1 MNDELKTLSKK
12 IRFILE
18 GKELPDSVKE
28 KIEKV
33 YQEYIAFYNENLK
46 REIATASQGVAS
58 HNIERYIED
67 NYLEAM
73 GRIQNKYRN
82 KCSEK
87 AEVITIVLSTLES
100 QTSENQDEQ
109 IKSSE
114 KDFLDNCVRNP
125 KENYLYAENIIRI
138 VVDSIE
144 NCKNQL
150 FRTLDRLGTSEQ
162 KIEYV
167 NRQIKLIENTA
178 KLRLSSIKED
188 FDIDDEEISRQIFY
202 EYEQY
207 KQNQEKNTEQ
217 NSNAH
222 QKFVSEYRVSEEDLQ
237 ITPKVEE
244 GNIQIKENEYEELPG
259 NVIE

>member
-18 GKELPDSVKE
+18 GKELPHSIKE
-28 KIEKV
+28 KIERV
-33 YQEYIAFYNENLK
+33 YQEYITFYNENLK

-58 HNIERYIED
+58 HNVEQYIED

-73 GRIQNKYRN
+73 GRIQNKYHN

-109 IKSSE
+109 IKRSE
-114 KDFLDNCVRNP
+114 KDFLDNCVRNS
-125 KENYLYAENIIRI
+125 KENYLYAEHIVRI

-144 NCKNQL
+144 NSRNQL

-162 KIEYV
+162 KMEYV
-167 NRQIKLIENTA
+167 NSQIKLIENTA

-188 FDIDDEEISRQIFY
+188 FDIDDEEISKQIFY

-207 KQNQEKNTEQ
+207 KQNEEKHREE
-217 NSNAH
+217 NSNPH
-222 QKFVSEYRVSEEDLQ
+222 QKFVSQYRVSEEDLQ
-237 ITPKVEE
+237 ITPKVEKDDIE
-244 GNIQIKENEYEELPG
+244 IKENEYEELPG
-259 NVIE
+259 DVIK